1 MQCVRQLSGVG
12 GMEYAALE
20 PSCRSLY
27 IASGKPFQFDS
38 DSENAVQ
45 KNVPEKSE
53 MKGTV
58 KLKITS
64 YFEDQNCFTV
74 WWSLNSNLFSF

>member
-1 MQCVRQLSGVG
+1 MHQCCLSGENQVWSMQCVRRLSGVG
-12 GMEYAALE
+12 GMDYAVLE
-20 PSCRSLY
+20 PSCRSVY

-45 KNVPEKSE
+45 KIVPEESR

-58 KLKITS
+58 HFKTIS
-64 YFEDQNCFTV
+64 
-74 WWSLNSNLFSF
+74 